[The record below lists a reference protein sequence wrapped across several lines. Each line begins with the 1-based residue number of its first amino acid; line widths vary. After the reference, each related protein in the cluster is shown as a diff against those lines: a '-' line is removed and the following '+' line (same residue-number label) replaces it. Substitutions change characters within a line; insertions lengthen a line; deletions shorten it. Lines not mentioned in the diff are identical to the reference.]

1 MVALPPEVSAGG
13 GLPAGLAVMRKQY
26 NFWPGPVGL
35 DAWDVDRLIELS
47 RDLPVRHIEVSS
59 ISELDAAYWSPTQAL
74 TVRQITEHF
83 RLVREVDP
91 SYPIILAA
99 DGRVMDGMHRV
110 IRALLDGRT
119 TIAAVQFEIQPEPD
133 FRNCVPEELPYPSDA
148 SE

>member
-1 MVALPPEVSAGG
+1 
-13 GLPAGLAVMRKQY
+13 MRKQY

-59 ISELDAAYWSPTQAL
+59 ISELDAAHWSPTQAL

-133 FRNCVPEELPYPSDA
+133 FRNCVPEELPYPFDA